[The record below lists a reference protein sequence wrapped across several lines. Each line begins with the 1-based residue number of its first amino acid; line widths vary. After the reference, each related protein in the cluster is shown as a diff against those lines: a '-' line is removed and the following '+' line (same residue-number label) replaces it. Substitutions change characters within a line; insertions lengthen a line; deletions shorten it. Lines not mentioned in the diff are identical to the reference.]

1 MLKKADKGRGRKQTL
16 SLWTTP
22 CRKQAAST
30 INFKSNKHFTQRTTQ
45 FLKTMTLQPGTV
57 RKFWGFGFVVSFEF
71 AFLGY
76 YNSNRW
82 IVGFEPGEKT

>member
-1 MLKKADKGRGRKQTL
+1 
-16 SLWTTP
+16 
-22 CRKQAAST
+22 
-30 INFKSNKHFTQRTTQ
+30 
-45 FLKTMTLQPGTV
+45 
-57 RKFWGFGFVVSFEF
+57 VVSFEF